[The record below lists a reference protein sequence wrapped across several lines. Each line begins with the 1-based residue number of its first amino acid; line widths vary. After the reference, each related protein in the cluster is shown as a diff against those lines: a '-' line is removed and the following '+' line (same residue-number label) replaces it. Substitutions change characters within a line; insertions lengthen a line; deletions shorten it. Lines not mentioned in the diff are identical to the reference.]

1 MLKELMEIRK
11 MIHEQIENINKEKKY
26 KREINSGAEKYNNW
40 VEKFT
45 RGIQQQASSG
55 RRNNQWI

>member
-26 KREINSGAEKYNNW
+26 KRETNSGAEKYN
-40 VEKFT
+40 KKKQ
-45 RGIQQQASSG
+45 G
-55 RRNNQWI
+55 